1 MSNPALNTT
10 TAEARAK
17 LVRATKDRL
26 DAGDVLIRRWDNL
39 DATAADGLL
48 AALKAGSLYVTDP
61 QADGREY
68 SGEFVRVDVRAENTD
83 TRWVTIIETLQKV
96 ATTIPEAQARLVSA
110 SGERQTYGDKLVRQ
124 WLYLK
129 PTELQS
135 LAESVSEGDIVS
147 GPSADGSGYTG
158 DYVISNVQTSLSENQ
173 RTGTLTE
180 ELTRVGS
187 ALDAEPDLVSKDNE
201 RLTYGDKLVRR
212 WPFLKIDGLQTLA
225 EGTDVGEIVDDP
237 SADGETFPGEYV
249 VSDSRAE
256 VEPDARWGA
265 VRQTLTKVDPDMADG
280 DARLVS
286 TDAERLSYGDTLT
299 REWRYVK
306 LSAMPNDGDEGG
318 IVGDPVADGV
328 TYGGDHVVSEYQTG
342 ISEDGCW
349 GIVRQT
355 LIKVAE
361 TLADPRYVSEQW
373 DELRTGHVL
382 VREFKYLKLS
392 VMSSLSDPGGILI
405 NGPEADGVAYAG
417 NYVISSVDSAETKH
431 YGIIR
436 QTLSAVNV
444 NGALPTGVELAK
456 EEVLRQYDYEE
467 GEMAAVVYEY
477 YHLHPEQ
484 QSTYIAL
491 DGPSPSASYEV
502 KEKRWRIEED
512 RTGTLSVL
520 WTKATWEGGASA
532 DLVESVSGLDTET
545 DHNVERTKIYPGIPI
560 EEVQSRL
567 DSLRTT
573 DDADAYHVTSARIV
587 NRRNGGADI
596 KQDRAYA
603 YTTDSAFILEVDYDD
618 DGVTV
623 IGGSR
628 FWPNLTPSAA
638 NSKITDLDDD
648 ANFTLLGASINTS
661 RITRRVDERTGLV
674 TVIQSGLATN
684 NLDSKILPSR
694 RPTRLL
700 DQDYAEQYFIMDL
713 NGDRWRVTVSHLV
726 TASRSTANARLNS
739 STYNTQ
745 NDDDQ
750 PILQRQAGATG
761 KTFGR
766 LVYLPNI
773 GKWKATG
780 VKFEKAESAFGDV
793 V

>member
-1 MSNPALNTT
+1 
-10 TAEARAK
+10 
-17 LVRATKDRL
+17 
-26 DAGDVLIRRWDNL
+26 
-39 DATAADGLL
+39 
-48 AALKAGSLYVTDP
+48 
-61 QADGREY
+61 
-68 SGEFVRVDVRAENTD
+68 
-83 TRWVTIIETLQKV
+83 
-96 ATTIPEAQARLVSA
+96 
-110 SGERQTYGDKLVRQ
+110 
-124 WLYLK
+124 
-129 PTELQS
+129 
-135 LAESVSEGDIVS
+135 
-147 GPSADGSGYTG
+147 
-158 DYVISNVQTSLSENQ
+158 
-173 RTGTLTE
+173 
-180 ELTRVGS
+180 
-187 ALDAEPDLVSKDNE
+187 
-201 RLTYGDKLVRR
+201 
-212 WPFLKIDGLQTLA
+212 
-225 EGTDVGEIVDDP
+225 
-237 SADGETFPGEYV
+237 
-249 VSDSRAE
+249 
-256 VEPDARWGA
+256 
-265 VRQTLTKVDPDMADG
+265 MADG

-318 IVGDPVADGV
+318 IVGDPMADGV
-328 TYGGDHVVSEYQTG
+328 EYGGDYVVSEYQTG